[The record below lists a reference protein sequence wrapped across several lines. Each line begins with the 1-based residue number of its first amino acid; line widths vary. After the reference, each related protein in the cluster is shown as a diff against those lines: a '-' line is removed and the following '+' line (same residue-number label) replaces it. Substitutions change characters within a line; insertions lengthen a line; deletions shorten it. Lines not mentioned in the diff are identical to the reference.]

1 MSGLDVDIEARQGA
15 FTLHARFAAPA
26 RGLTA
31 LFGPSGAGK
40 STILALVAGLR
51 RPLRGR
57 IAFNDQV
64 LFDSAAGIN
73 LPPERRG
80 VGYVFQDALLF
91 PHLTVLANLRYG
103 IGRMAAADAAAT
115 LDRLVALLDIGHLL
129 HRRPPGLSGGERQRV
144 AIGRALLSGP
154 RLLLMDEPLAALDPA
169 LKAEILPYI
178 EAVRDDWRIPILY
191 VSHALPEILRLA
203 DHAVRMERG
212 QVAAS
217 GTLAAVLGHKAPDGG
232 PPDREMTPPS
242 SGGAGDDPAS
252 IFDMRVASAEDGDD
266 LTQDGLIRLC
276 FPQVEGRSA
285 PSLLVA
291 AEALSGPVTAHA
303 PCRVRVAASDV
314 ALARHPPE
322 GVSIQNILPC
332 RITRILPVATSPALL
347 DIALSLDGVPGG
359 TLWARV
365 TRRAQ
370 RLLELQVGGPVQALV
385 KATPLDHDGVV
396 ATAADAPLREA
407 AAGANTRRR

>member
-1 MSGLDVDIEARQGA
+1 MSGLDVDIEARQGG
-15 FTLHARFAAPA
+15 FTLHARFATPA

-103 IGRMAAADAAAT
+103 IGRMAAANAAAT

-169 LKAEILPYI
+169 RKAEILPYI
-178 EAVRDDWRIPILY
+178 EAVRDDWRIPIVY

-217 GTLAAVLGHKAPDGG
+217 GTLAAVLGHDAPEGEPTAPPSRETGDGG
-232 PPDREMTPPS
+232 
-242 SGGAGDDPAS
+242 PAS
-252 IFDMRVASAEDGDD
+252 IFDMLVAPAEGGDD
-266 LTQDGLIRLC
+266 PAQDGLIRLR
-276 FPQVEGRSA
+276 FPPAGAAAA

-291 AEALSGPVTAHA
+291 AEALSGPATANA
-303 PCRVRVAASDV
+303 PCRVRVAATDV
-314 ALARHPPE
+314 ALARQPPE

-332 RITRILPVATSPALL
+332 HITRILPVTASPALL
-347 DIALSLDGVPGG
+347 DVALSLDGVPGG

-370 RLLELQVGGPVQALV
+370 RLLDLQVGVPVQALV
-385 KATPLDHDGVV
+385 KATPLDRDEVV
-396 ATAADAPLREA
+396 ATTTDAFPVQ
-407 AAGANTRRR
+407 GALGENTRRR

>member
-1 MSGLDVDIEARQGA
+1 MSGLDVDIQARQGDFA
-15 FTLHARFAAPA
+15 LQVRFTAPA

-40 STILALVAGLR
+40 SSILALVAGLR
-51 RPLRGR
+51 RPARGR
-57 IAFNDQV
+57 ITLDDRA
-64 LFDSAAGIN
+64 LFDSDARIN
-73 LPPERRG
+73 LPPERRDI
-80 VGYVFQDALLF
+80 GYVFQDALLF

-115 LDRLVALLDIGHLL
+115 LERLVALLDIGHLL

-169 LKAEILPYI
+169 RKAEILPYI
-178 EAVRDDWRIPILY
+178 EAVRDEWGIPILY

-212 QVAAS
+212 RVTAS
-217 GTLAAVLGHKAPDGG
+217 GTLAAVLGHEAP
-232 PPDREMTPPS
+232 E
-242 SGGAGDDPAS
+242 GGAAASSSMEAADGPAS
-252 IFDMRVASAEDGDD
+252 LFDMLVAPIEEGDAIA
-266 LTQDGLIRLC
+266 QDGLIRLR
-276 FPQVEGRSA
+276 FPHAEAAGS
-285 PSLLVA
+285 PGLLVA
-291 AEALSGPVTAHA
+291 AEALPGPATAHA

-314 ALARHPPE
+314 ALARQPPA

-332 RITRILPVATSPALL
+332 HITRILPVAASPALL

-370 RLLELQVGGPVQALV
+370 RLLELQVGAPVQALV

-396 ATAADAPLREA
+396 PTTADPAQVVVS
-407 AAGANTRRR
+407 ANTRRR